1 MAELTAFGYRS
12 GRSLLHR
19 LDPRTKL
26 ISLILISIGSLGAD
40 LSGLAVLFLLFLAAL
55 RPIHWSLSAVI
66 REIRYLLFLLT
77 LVFLARAFSAA
88 GTPVGS
94 VWDVTVTREGLF
106 EGLLISGRLL
116 VVVLWGLIFVAVTRP
131 AEVRATIVWL
141 LGPVPLI
148 PEKRVATM
156 VSLLVRFIPVI
167 ARQARETGDAQRARG
182 IEARKNPVFRLTAFA
197 VPLMRRIFQ
206 DADQLVIAMEARCYS
221 EDRTGP
227 DLTWH
232 RRDWLV
238 LPAIMALILLIR
250 FL

>member
-26 ISLILISIGSLGAD
+26 ISLILISIGSLGAGI
-40 LSGLAVLFLLFLAAL
+40 SGLAILLLLFGAAL
-55 RPIHWSLSAVI
+55 RTVHLSLSAII
-66 REIRYLLFLLT
+66 REIRYFLFLLAV
-77 LVFLARAFSAA
+77 VFLTRALSAP
-88 GTPVGS
+88 GTPVWS
-94 VWDVTVTREGLF
+94 VWDVTVTREGIY
-106 EGLLISGRLL
+106 EGLLVSGRLL
-116 VVVLWGLIFVAVTRP
+116 VVVLWGLLFVAVTRP
-131 AEVRATIVWL
+131 SEVRATIIRL

-156 VSLLVRFIPVI
+156 FSLLVRFIPVI
-167 ARQARETGDAQRARG
+167 AHQARETGEAQRSRG
-182 IEARKNPVFRLTAFA
+182 IEARRNPVFRLTVFA

-206 DADQLVIAMEARCYS
+206 DADELVIAMEARCYS

-227 DLTWH
+227 DLSWR
-232 RRDWLV
+232 RRDRIA
-238 LPAIMALILLIR
+238 LPAVAVLILVIR

>member
-26 ISLILISIGSLGAD
+26 VSLILISIGSLGAD
-40 LSGLAVLFLLFLAAL
+40 LSGLAVLLLLFGAAL
-55 RPIHWSLSAVI
+55 RTVHLSLSAVI
-66 REIRYLLFLLT
+66 REIRYFLFLLAV
-77 LVFLARAFSAA
+77 VFLARALSAP
-88 GTPVGS
+88 GYPVAS
-94 VWDVTVTREGLF
+94 VWDVTVTGEGIY
-106 EGLLISGRLL
+106 EGLLVSGRLL

-131 AEVRATIVWL
+131 SEVRGTIIWFL
-141 LGPVPLI
+141 RPIPLI

-156 VSLLVRFIPVI
+156 FSLLVRFIPVI
-167 ARQARETGDAQRARG
+167 AHQARETGEAQRARG
-182 IEARKNPVFRLTAFA
+182 IEARRNPVFRLTAFA

-206 DADQLVIAMEARCYS
+206 DADELVIAMEARCYS

-227 DLTWH
+227 DLCWR
-232 RRDWLV
+232 RRDQV
-238 LPAIMALILLIR
+238 ALPTVAVLILVIR